1 MNNEKSGCAASPGS
15 FVCPITGFK
24 FCIKPRFLVAA
35 LVMIV
40 WTNLFAWFW
49 HGSYLASSYQ
59 ATASLWRAPADM
71 QQGVLSG
78 GLALMAF
85 FATYIFSKGYE
96 GTGWKEG
103 LRFGILITLFLFGL
117 GLVTYATQPIP
128 FSLIEMW
135 ALGDLITYSVGGI
148 LLSLLI
154 DKCCSN
160 K

>member
-1 MNNEKSGCAASPGS
+1 MNNGKKAGMTSASG

-24 FCIKPRFLVAA
+24 FCINTKFLIAA

-49 HGSYLASSYQ
+49 HGVYMSASYQ
-59 ATASLWRAPADM
+59 ATAALWRGPQDM
-71 QQGVLSG
+71 NQGALNG

-85 FATYIFSKGYE
+85 MVTYIFAKGYE

-128 FSLIEMW
+128 FSMIGMW
-135 ALGDLITYSVGGI
+135 AVGDLITYSVGGI
-148 LLSLLI
+148 ILSRLV
-154 DKCCSN
+154 KSR
-160 K
+160 